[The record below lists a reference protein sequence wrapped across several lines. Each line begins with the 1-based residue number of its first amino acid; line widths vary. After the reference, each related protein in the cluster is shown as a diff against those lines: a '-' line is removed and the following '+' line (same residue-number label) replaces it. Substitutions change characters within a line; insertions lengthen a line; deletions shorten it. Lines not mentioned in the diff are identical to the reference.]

1 MFLLFAS
8 VTSPFF
14 GYLKLLKAT
23 KKGEKSRSKD
33 LR

>member
-1 MFLLFAS
+1 MFLLLAS

-23 KKGEKSRSKD
+23 KKGEKVEARM
-33 LR
+33 